1 MHIKTALQWHGVTP
15 VHFVK
20 TAFFIVKSK
29 LHDNQIHARRMLG
42 LSPVCPQIAETL
54 TQRTRWRT
62 HATAPLLG
70 LHFCMHGDSQLFIPD
85 SFLAIYMDRRQRL
98 QTALAQVA
106 ARYELCEDMA
116 QMLVEQAQI
125 LYHQSAPSEAAILKS
140 MYWGLSGTTADNADR
155 PADDAVLAPPE
166 ARWVVLRL
174 SELLQWQAPEL
185 PLPASGD

>member
-1 MHIKTALQWHGVTP
+1 
-15 VHFVK
+15 
-20 TAFFIVKSK
+20 
-29 LHDNQIHARRMLG
+29 
-42 LSPVCPQIAETL
+42 
-54 TQRTRWRT
+54 
-62 HATAPLLG
+62 
-70 LHFCMHGDSQLFIPD
+70 MHGDSQLFIPD

-116 QMLVEQAQI
+116 QMLVDQAQI

-140 MYWGLSGTTADNADR
+140 MYWGLSGTTADNASS

-185 PLPASGD
+185 PLPASDD